1 MTSSL
6 RSDAVTRVLARL
18 RQAGR
23 ALDEPAKRRVRAREA
38 EAGRKIYG
46 RERADLYGL
55 APIAITHEV
64 GELLY
69 VLALARRARTIV
81 EFGTSLGVS
90 TIYLACAIRDAGDGV
105 VITTEFQPE
114 KAEYAAANLADA
126 GLADVVE
133 LRLGDALET
142 LRDLGGP
149 IDLLFLDGWNDLYL
163 PMLEVLEPSLR
174 PGALVAADMSKDDP
188 HHDRYRA
195 HVRDP
200 AHGYFSTEVPL
211 DDGVVIS
218 VRLG

>member
-1 MTSSL
+1 MPSTLCSE
-6 RSDAVTRVLARL
+6 AVTRVLARL
-18 RQAGR
+18 REAGR
-23 ALDEPAKRRVRAREA
+23 VEDEPAKRRVRAREA

-46 RERADLYGL
+46 RERADLYGQ
-55 APIAITHEV
+55 APIAVTHEV

-69 VLALARRARTIV
+69 VLALGRRMVV

-90 TIYLACAIRDAGDGV
+90 TIYLASAIRDAGDGV
-105 VITTEFQPE
+105 VITTEFQPD
-114 KAEYAAANLADA
+114 KAARAAANLAEA

-133 LRLGDALET
+133 LRVGDALET
-142 LRDLGGP
+142 LRDLDGP
-149 IDLLFLDGWNDLYL
+149 VDLLFLDGWSDLYL
-163 PMLEVLEPSLR
+163 QVLEALEPHLR

>member
-1 MTSSL
+1 MPSTLCSE
-6 RSDAVTRVLARL
+6 AVTRVLARL
-18 RQAGR
+18 REAGR
-23 ALDEPAKRRVRAREA
+23 VEDEPAKRRVRAREA

-46 RERADLYGL
+46 RERADLYGQ
-55 APIAITHEV
+55 APIAVTHEV

-69 VLALARRARTIV
+69 VLALGRRMVV

-90 TIYLACAIRDAGDGV
+90 TIYLASAIRDAGDGV
-105 VITTEFQPE
+105 VITTEFQPD
-114 KAEYAAANLADA
+114 KAARAAANLAEA

-133 LRLGDALET
+133 LRVGDALET
-142 LRDLGGP
+142 LRDLDGP
-149 IDLLFLDGWNDLYL
+149 VDLLFLDGWNDLYL
-163 PMLEVLEPSLR
+163 QVLEALEPHLR